1 MSVRG
6 ARQQRRQKLKVFCKS
21 EELIHFEKRVIIES
35 LFFHSKGGM
44 REYGITFL
52 FQVSL
57 WHTLFDISHITMLK
71 PRVLLISS
79 QHLFGESMEMILRA
93 EKDIEL
99 VGPWNLGDQDI
110 CRGLLDVKPSA
121 VVIADENLQ
130 SETAAELTKSIIEH
144 YPEISVIRTSLNE
157 NIFRIFSAR
166 TLPARGDNLLETIRT
181 CITPTQE
188 SAGFDRPQ
196 K

>member
-1 MSVRG
+1 MG
-6 ARQQRRQKLKVFCKS
+6 LQR
-21 EELIHFEKRVIIES
+21 
-35 LFFHSKGGM
+35 HSK
-44 REYGITFL
+44 Y
-52 FQVSL
+52 SL
-57 WHTLFDISHITMLK
+57 SHTLMSK
-71 PRVLLISS
+71 PRILLISS
-79 QHLFGESMEMILRA
+79 HHLFGESMEMILRA

-110 CRGLLDVKPSA
+110 CRRLPDVKPSA

-181 CITPTQE
+181 CITPTQK
-188 SAGFDRPQ
+188 SAGVDRSE
-196 K
+196 